1 MIRIEPGAWEVM
13 VSHAKLCFPNECCG
27 VLFGDTDG
35 DVKTGKFAVP
45 MKNMYQGS
53 QADRYELGQTELLAA
68 DEKAREQGLEM
79 LAIFHSH
86 PDCDAYFSATDL
98 KNSSSWYSFIV
109 LSIKGGEFS
118 HARSFIPNPEQ
129 TEAPEEQLVY

>member
-1 MIRIEPGAWEVM
+1 MIRIDPAAWGVM
-13 VSHAKLCFPNECCG
+13 VGHAKRCFPNECCG
-27 VLFGDTDG
+27 VVFGETDG
-35 DVKTGKFAVP
+35 DVKMGKLAVP
-45 MKNMYQGS
+45 MTNVYQGS
-53 QADRYELGQTELLAA
+53 QADRYELSQTELLNA
-68 DEKAREQGLEM
+68 DEAARKQGFDL

-109 LSIKGGEFS
+109 LSIKSGEFS

>member
-1 MIRIEPGAWEVM
+1 MIRIEPGAWDVM
-13 VSHAKLCFPNECCG
+13 VRHAQRCFPNECCG
-27 VLFGDTDG
+27 VVFGSAGDG
-35 DVKTGKFAVP
+35 VKTGKLAVP
-45 MKNMYQGS
+45 MQNAYKGS
-53 QADRYELGQTELLAA
+53 QADRYELDQAELLHA
-68 DEKAREQGLEM
+68 DEQARKQGLDL

-109 LSIKGGEFS
+109 LSIKGGKFS
-118 HARSFIPNPEQ
+118 HARSFLPNPEQ